1 MQEDREEAEAI
12 AARLQARMP
21 GCTVRAEAWEGA
33 NGYWWVVVRDAA
45 GASGT
50 RLRVTLILDAT
61 LDVP

>member
-33 NGYWWVVVRDAA
+33 NGYWWVVVRDLA
-45 GASGT
+45 GAF
-50 RLRVTLILDAT
+50 VVLILDAT